1 MWSVADGMAACAKPV
16 PSPGAWEG
24 VTSTRG
30 RRVLLERRAQTLQ
43 PLAPLTS
50 TPINTF
56 SFLLFR
62 RLSRI
67 NSLPHHRHRGT
78 DDEMENAFNAVTHGV
93 LRRITAG
100 EEVMDP
106 VLQCVQIKP
115 MAQGAGGQERWRV
128 VFSDTVNFIQ
138 GMISMRE

>member
-1 MWSVADGMAACAKPV
+1 MGWLPV
-16 PSPGAWEG
+16 PSLCQALELGRESLQRVAGA
-24 VTSTRG
+24 
-30 RRVLLERRAQTLQ
+30 RVLLERRAQ

-50 TPINTF
+50 TPINIF

-62 RLSRI
+62 RLSRL
-67 NSLPHHRHRGT
+67 NSLPHHLHRGT